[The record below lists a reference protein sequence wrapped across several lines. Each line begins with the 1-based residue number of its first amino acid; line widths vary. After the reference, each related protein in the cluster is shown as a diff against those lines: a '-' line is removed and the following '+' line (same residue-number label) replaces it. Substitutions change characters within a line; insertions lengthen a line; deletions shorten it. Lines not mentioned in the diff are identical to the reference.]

1 LDERKKESTIELLI
15 ELYGKLRRPEEKLR
29 LARYELADKE
39 DYVRFAKVLVEEKR
53 FEEAFDTIK
62 KGLALPGEPFFGLNE
77 LYFDIAGTLVHQR
90 PDLVDFKTSLAAALE
105 MLSKRFDKEE
115 YEAMRKVFS
124 GIGKLEEF
132 KSAMLKSLKNR
143 DSVVRAFLHDGEL
156 KVAIDIIRSEPGI
169 YPRLII
175 EISKAA
181 KDKGMVEE
189 SSQLTRMV
197 LERGWADSSPPMKEL
212 LKVMME
218 TLDFKALQDLCDR
231 IVKKGNSGT
240 AILLV
245 PYLIEKSP
253 ELTAV
258 LAKTF
263 INSMPVELVVE
274 VAKIVAKKAPEEGVA
289 LCRLRINEDILRSHV
304 HYDKA
309 VFLLAAIRSIY
320 AAKGNEAKWLE
331 FIRGF
336 AAKNKGKKKLI
347 EIMRIEFKAV
357 L

>member
-1 LDERKKESTIELLI
+1 
-15 ELYGKLRRPEEKLR
+15 
-29 LARYELADKE
+29 
-39 DYVRFAKVLVEEKR
+39 
-53 FEEAFDTIK
+53 
-62 KGLALPGEPFFGLNE
+62 
-77 LYFDIAGTLVHQR
+77 
-90 PDLVDFKTSLAAALE
+90 
-105 MLSKRFDKEE
+105 
-115 YEAMRKVFS
+115 
-124 GIGKLEEF
+124 
-132 KSAMLKSLKNR
+132 
-143 DSVVRAFLHDGEL
+143 
-156 KVAIDIIRSEPGI
+156 
-169 YPRLII
+169 
-175 EISKAA
+175 
-181 KDKGMVEE
+181 
-189 SSQLTRMV
+189 MV

-347 EIMRIEFKAV
+347 EIMGIEFKAV